1 MLAPIL
7 RSSAVDTQKA
17 FYDAVSRSDID
28 AVMALWADD
37 EDIVCIHPGSSRL
50 VGHGPIRA
58 SFESIFERGAVV
70 IRPVQ
75 MQVSRTM
82 MTEVHNI
89 IEEVQRPGGTS
100 RSSEPPPSIHILCT
114 NIYIKT
120 ARGWQMMLHH
130 ASVAPGFAPSE
141 LFRVSMLH

>member
-7 RSSAVDTQKA
+7 RSSADETQKA

-37 EDIVCIHPGSSRL
+37 EEIICIHPGSSRL
-50 VGHGPIRA
+50 IGHASIRA
-58 SFESIFERGAVV
+58 SFESIFERGAVQ

-75 MQVSRTM
+75 LQVSRNMT
-82 MTEVHNI
+82 TEVYNI
-89 IEEVQRPGGTS
+89 IEEIQRPPRTS
-100 RSSEPPPSIHILCT
+100 EQVPDIHILCT
-114 NIYIKT
+114 NIYVRT
-120 ARGWQMMLHH
+120 SRGWRMTLHH
-130 ASVAPGFAPSE
+130 ASVAPGLAPSE

>member
-1 MLAPIL
+1 MHVPIL
-7 RSSAVDTQKA
+7 RSSADETQKA
-17 FYDAVSRSDID
+17 FYDAVSRSDIE

-37 EDIVCIHPGSSRL
+37 EEIVCIHPGSSRL
-50 VGHGPIRA
+50 VGHATIRA
-58 SFESIFERGAVV
+58 SFESMFERGAVQ

-75 MQVSRTM
+75 VHVSRTM

-89 IEEVQRPGGTS
+89 IEEIQRTS
-100 RSSEPPPSIHILCT
+100 EQAPDIHILCT

-120 ARGWQMMLHH
+120 ARGWQMTLHH